1 MNRTPPAEAIAF
13 AQATRSA
20 MARLGGVDM
29 ARRAEQE
36 PDLRRLEVEPVLR
49 ELGLLDLA
57 PLTDEVEAIAAAMA
71 IREAGAVMCP
81 WPLVSVVGCDVPGAD
96 ALYVSEGAPARL
108 EHLDL
113 AGDAVA
119 VTARGDL
126 LSVTAEGPIAP
137 TPLDPFG
144 VRCLAVAREAATA
157 ADGRLALLLGAQW
170 IFGALSTVTSL
181 SIAYT
186 RERRQ
191 FGRPIGD
198 FGAVRWRVADM
209 AVARAG
215 LEELASFT
223 LWRYVSGIMTEADVL
238 ALRVYA
244 LEAAGTILAHGHQIF
259 AAIGLCDEHDMSI
272 IDRHLQPV
280 LRRPAGLVGAEQA
293 LAAALGSDGFD
304 ALFPLEPL
312 SQEDAAERVAA
323 T

>member
-1 MNRTPPAEAIAF
+1 VNRTLPPEAIAF

-20 MARLGGVDM
+20 MSRLGGVEM
-29 ARRAEQE
+29 ARRAEQAPE
-36 PDLRRLEVEPVLR
+36 LRRLEVEPALR

-71 IREAGAVMCP
+71 IREAGAVVCP
-81 WPLVSVVGCDVPGAD
+81 WPLVAVVGCDVRGAD
-96 ALYVSEGAPARL
+96 ALYVSAGAPARL

-119 VTARGDL
+119 VTAHRAL
-126 LSVTAEGPIAP
+126 VSVTADGPIAP

-144 VRCLAVAREAATA
+144 SRCLAVAREAAGV
-157 ADGRLALLLGAQW
+157 ADGHLALLLGAQW
-170 IFGALSTVTSL
+170 IFGALSTVTTL
-181 SIAYT
+181 SIAYS
-186 RERRQ
+186 RERQQ

-198 FGAVRWRVADM
+198 FGAVRWRLADM

-215 LEELASFT
+215 LEELATFT
-223 LWRYVSGIMTEADVL
+223 LWRYVSGLMTAADVL

-244 LEAAGTILAHGHQIF
+244 LEAAETILTHGHQVF

-280 LRRPAGLVGAEQA
+280 LRRPAGLAAAEQA
-293 LAAALGSDGFD
+293 LAAALASDGFD

-312 SQEDAAERVAA
+312 PQAAAVE
-323 T
+323 